1 MELKEILSVSKLPG
15 LFKIVATRDNGLIV
29 TPLGED
35 KKKFVSSRQ
44 HMFTPLENITIY
56 TNASSIELAD
66 VFKEMK
72 KKEKEVP
79 LPTKK
84 DSSKKYREY
93 FTAIVPDHDQQ
104 KVYDNDIKKVVKWY
118 EALDKEGILTL
129 KENKKEEKKTDK
141 KEAKKEVKKE
151 TKKKDSPKAEMKPTK
166 KPAPTKTK
174 KETKQKNK

>member
-15 LFKIVATRDNGLIV
+15 LFKVLATRDNGLIV

-56 TNASSIELAD
+56 TTTSTVELSE

-72 KKEKEVP
+72 KKEKEFP

-84 DSSKKYREY
+84 DSGKKFREY
-93 FTAIVPDHDQQ
+93 FTNILPDHDQQ
-104 KVYDNDIKKVVKWY
+104 KVYDNDIKKIVKWY
-118 EALDKEGILTL
+118 EALDKLGIISL
-129 KENKKEEKKTDK
+129 KEEKKEK
-141 KEAKKEVKKE
+141 EKEAKEAKKETKPKAKTTTEKKADKKTAKPKKE
-151 TKKKDSPKAEMKPTK
+151 TKKKDK
-166 KPAPTKTK
+166 
-174 KETKQKNK
+174 